1 MDRAPER
8 KDMNIWEY
16 LSQNPCKSWTLI
28 VILVGLMPTIR
39 IRYTNERCHT
49 KPAQQK
55 DHA

>member
-1 MDRAPER
+1 
-8 KDMNIWEY
+8 MNIWEY